1 MKQACS
7 KRKLF
12 KTPGSVNYRRMLP
25 YLRDVQE
32 DKPRKPISS
41 LIQLLDVQED
51 EPYINTLSLL
61 VFSRCA

>member
-25 YLRDVQE
+25 YLKDIQE
-32 DKPRKPISS
+32 DNPCKPISS
-41 LIQLLDVQED
+41 LIQLLVAFVNNDALVQ
-51 EPYINTLSLL
+51 L
-61 VFSRCA
+61 VA